1 MTRIRARLVI
11 VAIAAMHAALFIRY
25 QQPDWNTLWTDQN
38 GYMRLGHVL
47 AGTGRFTRFPDHPQF
62 VPEAIRTPGYPA
74 FLAALDL
81 AFGQSHL
88 VIAVAQAV
96 LFAAVC
102 LLVFAIGRMVA
113 SDGVAFA
120 AGLIAA
126 LYPPLP
132 YFGALALTEVFTTF
146 LVSLGMLLWLVG
158 WRQRATGRLILSGA
172 IFAWTALTRP
182 TFQYFPVFLVA
193 AAWLSAPRPER
204 AHRIRGG
211 LAMIAA
217 FVAVLTPWLA
227 YNAVH
232 FRMLIFTPAG
242 GIGRVLFEGTWQV
255 ALPGRV
261 EAALTDMADK
271 TGDRASLDAK
281 VRVLAAESHLP
292 AEPMLQYVHQW
303 QDIRKIWTEP
313 QDPWDRTVA
322 RIVADREYLRVGLA
336 NVREHPVRH
345 LWRRATRGPVLLWA
359 TEIPVRYSDIN
370 ALPPLAVRAIWAP
383 QVVLMGL
390 AAWGLMV
397 LWRRGRRTE
406 AGAFAA
412 LLLYITAVHTPLY
425 TEARYSLPAKPV
437 VLLLAVVAVAEGL
450 PRRLSRRQPE
460 RTPEVTA
467 GAPSR

>member
-1 MTRIRARLVI
+1 MTRLRARLII
-11 VAIAAMHAALFIRY
+11 VAIAAVHAALFIRY
-25 QQPDWNTLWTDQN
+25 QQPDWNTQWTDQN
-38 GYMRLGHVL
+38 GYLRLGHVL
-47 AGTGRFTRFPDHPQF
+47 AATGRFTRFPDHPVF

-96 LFAAVC
+96 LFAAICV
-102 LLVFAIGRMVA
+102 LVFAIGRMVA

-120 AGLIAA
+120 AGLAAA

-146 LVSLGMLLWLVG
+146 LVTLGMLLWLVG
-158 WRQRATGRLILSGA
+158 LRQRATGKLVISGA

-182 TFQYFPVFLVA
+182 TFQYLPAFLVA
-193 AAWLSAPRPER
+193 AAWLAAPRAER

-217 FVAVLTPWLA
+217 FVAVLTPWLG
-227 YNAVH
+227 YNVAH
-232 FRMLIFTPAG
+232 FRMLTFTPAG

-261 EAALTDMADK
+261 ETALTDMADK
-271 TGDRASLDAK
+271 TGDRSALDAK
-281 VRVLAAESHLP
+281 VHVLAAESRLP

-313 QDPWDRTVA
+313 QDPWDRTFA
-322 RIVADREYLRVGLA
+322 RIAADREYLRVGLA

-345 LWRRATRGPVLLWA
+345 LWRRMTRGPVLLWA

-370 ALPPLAVRAIWAP
+370 TLAPFAVRAIWVP
-383 QVVLMGL
+383 QVALMGV
-390 AAWGLMV
+390 AAWGLIV
-397 LWRRGRRTE
+397 LWRRGLRTE

-437 VLLLAVVAVAEGL
+437 VLLLAVIAVTDVL
-450 PRRLSRRQPE
+450 PRRLARRQPD
-460 RTPEVTA
+460 RTPDVTA
-467 GAPSR
+467 VAPTR